1 MAFDFDYERL
11 KFAWEDAS
19 RGKRNAPNQQRYRY
33 DLEDNLYAL
42 LDDLKNDGFTPS
54 PLREKPIYYPKF
66 RIAQVPSLEDKIVQH
81 TFIDGYGYQA
91 LTKPII
97 PEASACLRQ
106 RGEKYAVKLFRNQ
119 LRHFYNQ
126 HGCRP
131 LILKCDIRS
140 YFASIPHD
148 RVEALI
154 ARYVQDETV
163 RRVLLKFVRM
173 TDKGLPLGLQQ
184 SQLLANLYLSEMDH
198 TLKERHGVKFY
209 GRYMDDF
216 YIMSDSLE
224 ELQKLLAWI
233 KGYLESIGLELN
245 PKTAIFES
253 SVDYLGF
260 TFKMTPTGKIV
271 MRLRKDKVK
280 TQKRWVR
287 KLAEMLGRG
296 EITAEYAGESYHGW
310 REHASH
316 GDCGNMIRAMDKRY
330 AEALRKVGYRLIITK
345 KRVIVCREPL
355 QTSHQDKSCTSTR
368 P

>member
-19 RGKRNAPNQQRYRY
+19 RGKRGAPNQQRYRY
-33 DLEDNLYAL
+33 DLEDNLCAL
-42 LDDLKNDGFTPS
+42 LDDLQNDKFEPS

-81 TFIDGYGYQA
+81 AFIDGYGYQA

-106 RGEKYAVKLFRNQ
+106 RGEKYAIALFRKQ

-126 HGCRP
+126 YGCRP
-131 LILKCDIRS
+131 LILKCDIHS

-163 RRVLLKFVRM
+163 RRTLLKFVRM

-198 TLKERHGVKFY
+198 ALKERHGVKFY

-216 YIMSDSLE
+216 YIMSDSRE
-224 ELQKLLAWI
+224 ELQRLLEWI
-233 KGYLESIGLELN
+233 KEYLASIGLELN
-245 PKTAIFES
+245 PKTAIFEG

-260 TFKMTPTGKIV
+260 TFKLTPSGKIV

-287 KLAEMLGRG
+287 KLTEMLGRG

-310 REHASH
+310 REHALN
-316 GDCGNMIRAMDKRY
+316 GDCRNMIRAMDKRY
-330 AEALRKVGYRLIITK
+330 AEALHEVGYRLIITK

-355 QTSHQDKSCTSTR
+355 QNSHQDKSCTSTR

>member
-1 MAFDFDYERL
+1 MAFDFDYEQL
-11 KFAWEDAS
+11 KIAWEDAS

-42 LDDLKNDGFTPS
+42 LDDLETGSFTPS

-81 TFIDGYGYQA
+81 ACIDGYGYQV

-97 PEASACLRQ
+97 REASACLRQ
-106 RGEKYAVKLFRNQ
+106 RGEKYAVKLFRSQ

-131 LILKCDIRS
+131 LILKCDIHS

-154 ARYVQDETV
+154 ARYVRDETV

-173 TDKGLPLGLQQ
+173 TDRGLPLGLQQ

-198 TLKERHGVKFY
+198 ALKERHGVKLY

-216 YIMSDSLE
+216 YIMSDSRE
-224 ELQKLLAWI
+224 ELQRLLAWI
-233 KGYLESIGLELN
+233 KDYLASIGLGLN
-245 PKTAIFES
+245 PKTAIFEGN
-253 SVDYLGF
+253 VDYLGY
-260 TFKMTPTGKIV
+260 TFGMAPTGKIV
-271 MRLRKDKVK
+271 MRLRKGKVK
-280 TQKRWVR
+280 TQKRRVR

-310 REHASH
+310 REHASR
-316 GDCGNMIRAMDKRY
+316 GDCRNMIRAMDKRY

-345 KRVIVCREPL
+345 KRVIVCREPF
-355 QTSHQDKSCTSTR
+355 QNSHQDKSCTSTR